1 MFNLLIMVLIAYLL
15 GSVMGGDILRAVL
28 GGEDL
33 RRSGSGNVGATNALR
48 TRGAGFGLGVLIFD
62 VTKGVLAALLVPF
75 LRLPWIGTV
84 SLDQRVIA
92 CFCGGAVAIG
102 HCYPVLH
109 RFRGGKGVATLSGV
123 FGVLIPFALIWG
135 LFGFV
140 LILLLTGYVSL
151 SSLAAATAV
160 VIWIAF
166 RSPDGLG
173 TPVGYLALCMLVLL
187 TWKHRKNIVRLVS
200 HTEPKFDNVRF
211 IGRVL
216 DKWIHRR

>member
-1 MFNLLIMVLIAYLL
+1 MFNLLIMMLIAYLL

-28 GGEDL
+28 GGQDL

-48 TRGAGFGLGVLIFD
+48 TRGVGFALGVLVFD
-62 VTKGVLAALLVPF
+62 VTKGVLATLLVPF
-75 LRLPWIGTV
+75 LQWAWIGPV
-84 SLDQRVIA
+84 LLDQRVIA
-92 CFCGGAVAIG
+92 CICGGAVAIG
-102 HCYPVLH
+102 HCYPVFY
-109 RFRGGKGVATLSGV
+109 RFRGGKGVATLTGV
-123 FGVLIPFALIWG
+123 FGVLVPFALIWG

-160 VIWIAF
+160 VIWIAIH
-166 RSPDGLG
+166 SPDGGPG

-187 TWKHRKNIVRLVS
+187 TWKHRKNIVRLIS
-200 HTEPKFDNVRF
+200 HTEPKFDNARV

-216 DKWIHRR
+216 DKWIHR